1 MEAFNGQEFQ
11 GRQLIVHEDRGAT
24 KGTKSASTEVDPN
37 FTGTSVFVNNLS
49 WSTTSDELSA
59 YFAAHGS
66 LSANIATRKD
76 GKSRGWGTVQFSTPE
91 QALKAVEDMKGTDFA
106 GRIIECLIDKKA

>member
-1 MEAFNGQEFQ
+1 MTFKAAPPLSSLRPFFNWSIARVYSLRSSLSQ
-11 GRQLIVHEDRGAT
+11 
-24 KGTKSASTEVDPN
+24 VDPN

-66 LSANIATRKD
+66 LSALIATRKD

-91 QALKAVEDMKGTDFA
+91 QALKAVEDMKGTDFG
-106 GRIIECLIDKKA
+106 GRDIECLIDKKA